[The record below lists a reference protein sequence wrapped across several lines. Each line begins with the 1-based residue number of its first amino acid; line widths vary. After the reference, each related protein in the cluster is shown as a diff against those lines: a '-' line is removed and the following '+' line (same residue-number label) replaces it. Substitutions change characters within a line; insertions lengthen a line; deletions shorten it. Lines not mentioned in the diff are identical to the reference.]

1 MDVLAVLLARH
12 FNVSITLTSES
23 LLKYKFS
30 GTIQNET
37 LEQVFNIMA
46 LTIPINYTIDK
57 GKVTIRFNNKFEERY
72 KAAYK

>member
-1 MDVLAVLLARH
+1 LARH